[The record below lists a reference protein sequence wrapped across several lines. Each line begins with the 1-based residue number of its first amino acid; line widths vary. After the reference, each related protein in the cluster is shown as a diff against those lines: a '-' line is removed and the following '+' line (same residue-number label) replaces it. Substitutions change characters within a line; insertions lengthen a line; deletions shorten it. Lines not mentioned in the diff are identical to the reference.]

1 MMLENFFKN
10 WNRKKLKNKKYDFL
24 FDEPLADEYVS
35 LDCETTGLN
44 PKKDEILS
52 IGAVLIK
59 GNKILMRK
67 TFNIF
72 LKPVKNINA
81 ESIKIH
87 QIRTVDLENALDPED
102 AIYQLLDFI
111 GSRPIVGYYI
121 KFDVTIISKYTK
133 KYIGIK
139 LPNDTIEV
147 STMYYRTRKRTSDYE
162 FIDLKFDTILKN
174 LNIPA
179 LGKHDAL
186 NDAIMTSMMF
196 LKLKDLTPAKTTF
209 YTN

>member
-1 MMLENFFKN
+1 MFASFLKN
-10 WNRKKLKNKKYDFL
+10 WNRKKLKDKRFDFL
-24 FDEPLADEYVS
+24 FNTPIPNEYVC
-35 LDCETTGLN
+35 LDCETSGLN

-52 IGAVLIK
+52 IGAVHIK
-59 GNKILMRK
+59 ENKILMRK

-72 LKPVKNINA
+72 LKPSKYINP

-87 QIRTVDLENALDPED
+87 HIRPIDLENGINAQDG
-102 AIYQLLDFI
+102 IYQLLEFI

-121 KFDVTIISKYTK
+121 KFDVAIISKYTK
-133 KYIGIK
+133 EFIGIN
-139 LPNDTIEV
+139 LPNETIEV
-147 STMYYRTRKRTSDYE
+147 SSMYYKIRKKSSDYE

-174 LNIPA
+174 LNIPT

-196 LKLKDLTPAKTTF
+196 LKLKELTPAKTTF

>member
-1 MMLENFFKN
+1 MLKNILRN
-10 WNRKKLKNKKYDFL
+10 WNRKQLKNKKYDFL
-24 FDEPLADEYVS
+24 FETPPQNEYVS

-59 GNKILMRK
+59 DNKILMRK

-72 LKPVKNINA
+72 LKPSKDINI
-81 ESIKIH
+81 ESIKVH
-87 QIRTVDLENALDPED
+87 HLRQIDLNDALEPEI

-121 KFDVTIISKYTK
+121 EFDMAIISKYTK
-133 KYIGIK
+133 KYLGIK
-139 LPNDTIEV
+139 LPNTPIEV
-147 STMYYRTRKRTSDYE
+147 SSIYYDSRKSTSNYG
-162 FIDLKFDTILKN
+162 FIDLKFDTIMKN
-174 LNIPA
+174 LNIPV

-186 NDAIMTSMMF
+186 NDAIMTSMIF
-196 LKLKDLTPAKTTF
+196 LKLKQF
-209 YTN
+209 INQ

>member
-1 MMLENFFKN
+1 MLENFFRN
-10 WNRKKLKNKKYDFL
+10 WNKKRLKNKKYDFL
-24 FDEPLADEYVS
+24 FDEPLPNEFIS

-52 IGAVLIK
+52 IGAVLIRD
-59 GNKILMRK
+59 NKILMRK
-67 TFNIF
+67 TFNVF
-72 LKPVKNINA
+72 LKPSKNINA

-87 QIRTVDLENALDPED
+87 HIRKVDLENALNPED

-133 KYIGIK
+133 NFIGIK
-139 LPNDTIEV
+139 LPSETIEV
-147 STMYYRTRKRTSDYE
+147 SSLYFKTRKRSSDYE
-162 FIDLKFDTILKN
+162 FIDLKFDTILKT
-174 LNIPA
+174 LDIPA

-186 NDAIMTSMMF
+186 NDAIMTAMMF

>member
-1 MMLENFFKN
+1 MFDAFFKN
-10 WNRKKLKNKKYDFL
+10 WNKRNLKDERYKFL
-24 FDEPLADEYVS
+24 FDEPLPNEYVC
-35 LDCETTGLN
+35 LDCETSGLN

-52 IGAVLIK
+52 IGAVHIK
-59 GNKILMRK
+59 NNKILMRN
-67 TFNIF
+67 TFNVF
-72 LKPVKNINA
+72 LKPSKLIDA

-87 QIRTVDLENALDPED
+87 RIRPIDLENGLEPKV
-102 AIYQLLDFI
+102 AIEELLNFI

-121 KFDVTIISKYTK
+121 KFDVAIISKYTK
-133 KYIGIK
+133 EYIGIK
-139 LPNDTIEV
+139 LPNETIEV
-147 STMYYRTRKRTSDYE
+147 SSMYYRTRKKTSEYE

-186 NDAIMTSMMF
+186 NDSIMTSMMF

-209 YTN
+209 YTS

>member
-1 MMLENFFKN
+1 MVKSLIKK
-10 WNRKKLKNKKYDFL
+10 WQKKKLINKKYDFL
-24 FDEPLADEYVS
+24 FGEAPQGEYVS

-59 GNKILMRK
+59 DNKILMRK

-72 LKPVKNINA
+72 LKPSKNINP
-81 ESIKIH
+81 ESIKVHLLREI
-87 QIRTVDLENALDPED
+87 DLQNAIEPED

-121 KFDVTIISKYTK
+121 EFDMAIISKYTK
-133 KYIGIK
+133 KLIGIK
-139 LPNDTIEV
+139 LPNEPIEV
-147 STMYYRTRKRTSDYE
+147 SGIYYDIRKSTANYG
-162 FIDLKFDTILKN
+162 FIDLKFDTIMKFLD
-174 LNIPA
+174 IPV

-186 NDAIMTSMMF
+186 NDAIMTSMIF
-196 LKLKDLTPAKTTF
+196 LKLKELQKRNTTS
-209 YTN
+209 NK

>member
-1 MMLENFFKN
+1 MFEKFFIN
-10 WNRKKLKNKKYDFL
+10 WNKKKLKDVKFNFL
-24 FDEPLADEYVS
+24 FDEPNIDEYIC
-35 LDCETTGLN
+35 LDCETSGLN
-44 PKKDEILS
+44 PRKDEILS
-52 IGAVLIK
+52 IGAVHIK

-67 TFNIF
+67 TFNVF
-72 LKPVKNINA
+72 LKPSNHINA

-87 QIRTVDLENALDPED
+87 HIRPIDLENGLEPQD

-111 GSRPIVGYYI
+111 GSRPIIGYYI
-121 KFDVTIISKYTK
+121 KFDVAIISKYTK
-133 KYIGIK
+133 KFIGIK
-139 LPNDTIEV
+139 LPNETIEV
-147 STMYYRTRKRTSDYE
+147 SSMYYKTRKRSSDYE

-174 LNIPA
+174 LKIPA

>member
-1 MMLENFFKN
+1 MFDTFIKN
-10 WNRKKLKNKKYDFL
+10 WNRKKLKDVTFDFL
-24 FDEPLADEYVS
+24 FEDPIANEYVC
-35 LDCETTGLN
+35 LDCETSGLN

-52 IGAVLIK
+52 IGAVHIK
-59 GNKILMRK
+59 ENKILMRK

-72 LKPVKNINA
+72 LKPSKNINA

-87 QIRTVDLENALDPED
+87 HIRPVDLENGQDPKE
-102 AIYQLLDFI
+102 AIFQLLEFI

-121 KFDVTIISKYTK
+121 KFDVAIISKYTK
-133 KYIGIK
+133 EFIGIK
-139 LPNDTIEV
+139 LPNETIEV
-147 STMYYRTRKRTSDYE
+147 SSMYYKTRKKSSDYQ

-174 LNIPA
+174 LNIPS

>member
-1 MMLENFFKN
+1 MLENFFRN
-10 WNRKKLKNKKYDFL
+10 WNKKRLKNKKYDFL
-24 FDEPLADEYVS
+24 FDEPLPNEFIS

-52 IGAVLIK
+52 IGAVLIRD
-59 GNKILMRK
+59 NKILMRK
-67 TFNIF
+67 TFNVF
-72 LKPVKNINA
+72 LKPSKNINA

-87 QIRTVDLENALDPED
+87 HIRKVDLENALNPED

-133 KYIGIK
+133 KFIGIK
-139 LPNDTIEV
+139 LPNETIEV
-147 STMYYRTRKRTSDYE
+147 SSMYYKTRKRSSDYE
-162 FIDLKFDTILKN
+162 FIDLKFDTILKT
-174 LNIPA
+174 LDIPA

-186 NDAIMTSMMF
+186 NDAIMTAMMF